1 MLSYQHGYHAG
12 NFADVIKHIALT
24 RLLSYLTQKDKPIF
38 YLETHAGKGTY
49 DLKDR
54 QAEKTGEYKQGIQL
68 IWPDK
73 KQLPAVF
80 QPYLNVLSELNSK
93 GDLRYYSGSPY
104 LAINALRKED
114 RAYLCELHP
123 REFEALNQ
131 LPHFLKKVHVS
142 NSDGIK
148 SMKALLPP
156 AEKRGLIFIDPSYE
170 VKDEY
175 KEIPAAIKQI
185 FSKFSTGVYCL
196 WYPVV
201 DKKLKEQLLRR
212 MQEIGT
218 STAVKIEFNLTM
230 APQFGMTGTGLWVIN
245 PPYTFAQ
252 DMKIVLDTLRT
263 YFNPGISSYTIETF
277 TEQKLRRE

>member
-24 RLLSYLTQKDKPIF
+24 RLLNYLTQKDKPLF
-38 YLETHAGKGTY
+38 YLETHAGKGKY
-49 DLKDR
+49 DLKDH
-54 QAEKTGEYKQGIQL
+54 QAEKTGEHKQGIQL
-68 IWPDK
+68 IWPHK
-73 KQLPAVF
+73 KQLPPVF
-80 QPYLNVLSELNSK
+80 KPYLNVLTELNPK
-93 GDLRYYSGSPY
+93 GELRYYSGSPY
-104 LAINALRKED
+104 LAIDALRKDD

-123 REFEALNQ
+123 REFEALNE
-131 LPHFLKKVHVS
+131 LPHLMKKVHVEHC
-142 NSDGIK
+142 DGIK

-175 KEIPAAIKQI
+175 KDIPAAIKQI
-185 FSKFSTGVYCL
+185 FPKFSTGVYCL

-218 STAVKIEFNLTM
+218 STAVKIEFHLTM

-263 YFNPGISSYTIETF
+263 YFNPGVSSYTIETF
-277 TEQKLRRE
+277 TEQKLRKE